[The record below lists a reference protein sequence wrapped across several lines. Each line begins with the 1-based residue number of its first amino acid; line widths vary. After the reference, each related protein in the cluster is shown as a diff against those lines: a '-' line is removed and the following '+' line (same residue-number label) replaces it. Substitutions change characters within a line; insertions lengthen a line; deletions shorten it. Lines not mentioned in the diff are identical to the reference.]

1 MADTIAADT
10 ARADTTDADAT
21 VDAHAGAATHTADKA
36 PTADAEAFERALDEL
51 ATEVSVD
58 RTDAAR
64 ERARVDEGGWAG
76 PDREPPLAVALPES
90 VEQVQA
96 VMRWATRHRIPV
108 IPRGAAS
115 GVAAAGIATAGQL
128 SLDLERM
135 NRILD
140 ISVENST
147 ITVEPGVITKHV
159 DDAARRVGLHYA
171 PDPASYATSTI
182 GGNIATNA
190 GGLACI
196 KYGVTSGSVLALDC
210 VLASGELIH
219 IGHDSIKGVVG
230 YDLVRLIVGS
240 EGTLAVV
247 VGATLRLRGL
257 PRRSAT
263 LAAYF
268 DSIADAANGVTAI
281 LGTGITP
288 SQLELIDHATLAQV
302 DSEAGTD
309 YATRGNA
316 LLIAQ
321 SDALGAAEEIDVMA
335 QAIQGI
341 ADSVETTDDP
351 DEAARITAARRLG
364 YPSIKKLGRV
374 VPEDVAVP
382 RGELAAII
390 DDINAVSERNGV
402 KVFVMGHAGDGNLHP
417 IILAEGASPEA
428 VDRTV
433 DEIMRLAVAH
443 HGTISGEHGVGR
455 AKLPWLEVEQEPLV
469 RELQRSIKRVF
480 DPLNILNP
488 GAAI

>member
-1 MADTIAADT
+1 MADITATDPEHAA
-10 ARADTTDADAT
+10 AATDANAT
-21 VDAHAGAATHTADKA
+21 AATDPA
-36 PTADAEAFERALDEL
+36 AFERAIDEL
-51 ATEVSVD
+51 AAQVPVD
-58 RTDAAR
+58 RTPAGL
-64 ERARVDEGGWAG
+64 ERARVDESGWAG
-76 PDREPPLAVALPES
+76 PDRKPPLAVALPEN
-90 VEQVQA
+90 VAQVQA

-135 NRILD
+135 NHILD
-140 ISVENST
+140 INVENST
-147 ITVEPGVITKHV
+147 ITVEPGVITKDV
-159 DDAARRVGLHYA
+159 DEAAREVGLHYA

-210 VLASGELIH
+210 VLANGELIH
-219 IGHDSIKGVVG
+219 IGHDSIKGVAG

-257 PRRSAT
+257 PRHSAT

-268 DSIADAANGVTAI
+268 DSIADASHGVTAI

-302 DSEAGTD
+302 DAVAGTD
-309 YATRGNA
+309 YASRGNA
-316 LLIAQ
+316 FLLAQ
-321 SDALGAAEEIDVMA
+321 SDALGAAEEIAVMA
-335 QAIQGI
+335 DAIRGI
-341 ADSVETTDDP
+341 AAIVETTDDP

-364 YPSIKKLGRV
+364 YTSIQQLGRV

-382 RGELAAII
+382 RGELTAII

-402 KVFVMGHAGDGNLHP
+402 KVFIMGHAGDGNLHP
-417 IILAEGASPEA
+417 LILAEGASPEA

-433 DEIMRLAVAH
+433 DEIMRLAIAH

-455 AKLPWLEVEQEPLV
+455 AKLPWLELEQEPLV
-469 RELQRSIKRVF
+469 RELQRGIKRVF
-480 DPLNILNP
+480 DPLGILNP